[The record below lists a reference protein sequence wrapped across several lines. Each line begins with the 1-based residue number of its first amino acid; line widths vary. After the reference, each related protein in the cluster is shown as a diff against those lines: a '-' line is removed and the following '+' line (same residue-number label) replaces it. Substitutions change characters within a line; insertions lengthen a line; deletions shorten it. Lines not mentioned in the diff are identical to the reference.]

1 MNIPSTAGS
10 FSSRSTSIVR
20 QYFKKPTT
28 LIVAALSAASLVLQ
42 VIAKINTSI
51 ISIIVGAIVVACL
64 FLIYFSSTK
73 ASIKPTPF
81 FTTLQVLSTLQ
92 VIVTA
97 LATLAFFLGGLMAIL
112 STDTIV
118 NALLEHPERI
128 TFLPDGF
135 DLNNLNPEL
144 ISDFVSSMKIALFIG
159 LLVITVILAIMVIY
173 AASQTS
179 FLKSCKRSCK
189 EPNLFTD
196 GASTYGTLSIVVA
209 VLELVLIVV
218 AFLVLNSGD
227 KETFEEMGIDS
238 TKVTFTLSVPVIAYL
253 ICDAVGTFL
262 RGSLAKGWIP
272 FAEENRTYVAQAPV
286 TSRSPEANPIATFK
300 STTRQS
306 NDAIKQSQ
314 PYLYGED
321 DKNSTQKKKS
331 SYIPEE
337 LQNDYPPQ
345 QFDQTMG
352 GGMMNDPFMGDP
364 FAQPMPNGDPYAQ
377 PMPNGDPFAADP
389 FAADPFAAP
398 QQPPM
403 GGNPYG
409 MPNPNDANY
418 NNGMM

>member
-20 QYFKKPTT
+20 QYFKKPTM
-28 LIVAALSAASLVLQ
+28 LVVAGLSAACLVLQ
-42 VIAKINTSI
+42 VVTKINANIVSL
-51 ISIIVGAIVVACL
+51 IVGAVVTACL

-92 VIVTA
+92 VIATA
-97 LATLAFFLGGLMAIL
+97 LGTLAVLLGGILAIL
-112 STDTIV
+112 STDMIV
-118 NALLEHPERI
+118 SAIKEHPENF
-128 TFLPDGF
+128 TLPGNADASQL
-135 DLNNLNPEL
+135 DPEKL
-144 ISDFVSSMKIALFIG
+144 GEYISAMKIPLLIG
-159 LLVITVILAIMVIY
+159 LLLVSVFLVIVVIY

-196 GASTYGTLSIVVA
+196 GASTYGNLSIVVA
-209 VLELVLIVV
+209 ILELVLIVV
-218 AFLVLNSGD
+218 AFLLLNSGD
-227 KETFEEMGIDS
+227 SEALEDMGLDSSATTFKL
-238 TKVTFTLSVPVIAYL
+238 TVPVIAYL
-253 ICDAVGTFL
+253 ICDAAGTLL
-262 RGSLAKGWIP
+262 RGNLAKGWIP
-272 FAEENRTYVAQAPV
+272 FAEENRTYVAQAPI
-286 TSRSPEANPIATFK
+286 TSRSPEANPIQTFK
-300 STTRQS
+300 STTRKS

-331 SYIPEE
+331 AYIPEE

-345 QFDQTMG
+345 QFDQPMG

-364 FAQPMPNGDPYAQ
+364 FAQAMPNDPYAQ

-398 QQPPM
+398 QQPM

-409 MPNPNDANY
+409 MPNPNDANTY